1 MTDNSQLQV
10 YHKIRRQRISGS
22 YFASTAFILSGLL
35 SVMLGI
41 TCLVLA
47 SLIMGLGMIIA
58 ALILF
63 AVSRLVEPKYKE
75 LDYCDACGNE
85 IQPTSRTCPHCRAQ
99 ILPEPL
105 RWYQRT
111 NIILGLILLLLV
123 LGLVISALII

>member
-1 MTDNSQLQV
+1 MTDNSQFQV
-10 YHKIRRQRISGS
+10 FHKVRRQRISGS
-22 YFASTAFILSGLL
+22 HFASTTFLLAGLL
-35 SVMLGI
+35 SLLLGI
-41 TCLVLA
+41 TCLVSA
-47 SLIMGLGMIIA
+47 SLLIGLGMIIA

-85 IQPTSRTCPHCRAQ
+85 IQPTSHRCPHCRAQ

-111 NIILGLILLLLV
+111 NIILGLVLLLLV